1 VSSAKEA
8 ARARVGTVLKDRWHL
23 DSLLGVGGMAW
34 VYAATHRNRNRVA
47 IKLLAPHLSHSPD
60 IQRRFLR
67 EGYAANSIEHP
78 GAVKVFDDDVSED
91 GLAFLVMEL
100 LEGKTLAQ
108 LRRESGGRVEP
119 KRVLRYSAQVL
130 DVLAAAHAH
139 NVVHRDIKP
148 SNVFLTADDSVKV
161 VDFGIARI
169 CEGEQDL
176 EATQTGMLLG
186 SAPFMSPEQAR
197 GRWELVD
204 PRTDIWSMG
213 ATMFQLLAGRAVHE
227 ASTPQERLMAAMTER
242 ARSLASV
249 VPSMPP
255 AVVELV
261 DRALCFERE
270 ARWQSA
276 REMMERTLEV
286 AKRLGSLGSTLVVDA
301 PPPEISSPMS
311 SPAPISAPKPPV
323 KNALGSTVVLGSN
336 PSLPLQRPSAKA
348 PDHLA
353 QTHVYGSPTPARLPP
368 VPAPATLKQ
377 EPTFDPAPPAPAAQ
391 APFPSVPVVQVSSP
405 RPRPIVIS
413 VPDPS
418 DAGTA
423 AAGSLTRDPARAPR
437 RSPVLLAGVIAFVA
451 GAALLAA
458 AAVAL
463 WRIQTESAASKST
476 ANAPA
481 SIAPEAT
488 PAPAAT
494 PVPSEPTT
502 APPDAS
508 SAAED
513 ASIDVAPE

>member
-1 VSSAKEA
+1 
-8 ARARVGTVLKDRWHL
+8 L

-34 VYAATHRNRNRVA
+34 VYAATHRNKNRVA

-78 GAVKVFDDDVSED
+78 SAVKVFDDDVSDD

-100 LEGKTLAQ
+100 LEGKTLAE
-108 LRRESGGRVEP
+108 LRRESGGRVDP
-119 KRVLRYSAQVL
+119 QRVLRYSAQVL
-130 DVLAAAHAH
+130 DVLAAAHDH

-148 SNVFLTADDSVKV
+148 SNVFLTADDNVKV
-161 VDFGIARI
+161 VDFGIARV
-169 CEGEQDL
+169 CEGGQDL
-176 EATQTGMLLG
+176 ESTQTGMLLG

-261 DRALCFERE
+261 DRALAFERE
-270 ARWQSA
+270 ARWQTA
-276 REMMERTLEV
+276 REMMERTREV
-286 AKRLGSLGSTLVVDA
+286 AKRLGSLGSTLMIDA

-311 SPAPISAPKPPV
+311 SPAPVSPPAPSA
-323 KNALGSTVVLGSN
+323 KNALGSTVVMGSN
-336 PSLPLQRPSAKA
+336 PSLPLEPPTIPK
-348 PDHLA
+348 PKDLLA
-353 QTHVYGSPTPARLPP
+353 RTHVYGSPGSAARLPP
-368 VPAPATLKQ
+368 VPAPASLGAQ
-377 EPTFDPAPPAPAAQ
+377 PSVDPQPPAPSPAS
-391 APFPSVPVVQVSSP
+391 PFPSVPVIQVSSP
-405 RPRPIVIS
+405 RPRPVAIP

-423 AAGSLTRDPARAPR
+423 AASSLARDPARPPR

-451 GAALLAA
+451 GAALLTVTAI
-458 AAVAL
+458 AL
-463 WRIQTESAASKST
+463 WKIRTESAAPRSAADTPANIASEST
-476 ANAPA
+476 R
-481 SIAPEAT
+481 
-488 PAPAAT
+488 APAAAL
-494 PVPSEPTT
+494 PASERTGEP
-502 APPDAS
+502 ADAGSVAKDAS
-508 SAAED
+508 A
-513 ASIDVAPE
+513 DVEQE